1 MLLLFGKYIH
11 SPTLP
16 LFKHFYLSIII
27 SCFNFLRGVVV
38 VVVGRMGGGLKG
50 SISEITI
57 FTEHLL
63 IASLH
68 EN

>member
-27 SCFNFLRGVVV
+27 SFIHFLRGVVG
-38 VVVGRMGGGLKG
+38 VVVGRWGEIKCC
-50 SISEITI
+50 ISEITI

-63 IASLH
+63 SSSLH
-68 EN
+68 ES